1 MEEEFIWLTFERTVH
16 HSGEGEAAG
25 ARSAFSFV
33 FHQGCQRVGWCCL
46 HAEWAGLQSVGGF
59 SPHPE
64 WAGLQSVGWCCLHP
78 EWAGLWPMQ
87 WCSPIQRG
95 QDSRLWDGVAHI
107 QRGRDSGPPDGAAH
121 IQSGSSLLS
130 LSLSR
135 CSLIGMPT
143 EFFHLSLNP
152 AKSAMKSHHHR

>member
-16 HSGEGEAAG
+16 HGGEGEAGG
-25 ARSAFSFV
+25 AWSAFSFV
-33 FHQGCQRVGWCCL
+33 FHLGCQPVGWCCL

-64 WAGLQSVGWCCLHP
+64 WARLP
-78 EWAGLWPMQ
+78 PMQ
-87 WCSPIQRG
+87 CCSPIQHG
-95 QDSRLWDGVAHI
+95 QDSRLRDDAAHI
-107 QRGRDSGPPDGAAH
+107 QRGRDFGPRDGAAH

-143 EFFHLSLNP
+143 GFFHLSLNP
-152 AKSAMKSHHHR
+152 AKSAMKIHHHR